1 MQRED
6 TSILDSED
14 QTDRAEVEVEA
25 EGAGPYQE
33 LPLLLPV
40 AALGV
45 GGHVGLGDGLDELP
59 LLVGGLGL
67 VTDGSLQL
75 LPPPFLPVLLDQLPL
90 GQTLAVVQDHWGR
103 GGTQNRHSPDT
114 WQTRGGSG
122 RCVARSGGLRG
133 SPWVTSPLAA
143 KCYGREPYSTTSPSA
158 KLRMPSQLSRT
169 KMGVGWGGGDGGWTL
184 GISAPQRG
192 GP

>member
-1 MQRED
+1 M
-6 TSILDSED
+6 
-14 QTDRAEVEVEA
+14 EA

-90 GQTLAVVQDHWGR
+90 GQTLAVVQDHWGQ

-122 RCVARSGGLRG
+122 HCIARSGGLRG
-133 SPWVTSPLAA
+133 SPWAISPLAA
-143 KCYGREPYSTTSPSA
+143 KCYGRQPSSTTSPST

-169 KMGVGWGGGDGGWTL
+169 KMGAGWGDGGWTL
-184 GISAPQRG
+184 GISAPQGAG